1 MSPLWRDEVG
11 AYLSPHRLCLV
22 RMRRGPRPRPVA
34 EHEERFGDA
43 RGDTWEAPLRALAA
57 TLAQAAWSRARTRIV
72 LADHWARY
80 VVVPWVRALW
90 SDEERLAYGRQL
102 LSTAYGEAIGS
113 WDVRISE
120 APPHAPRLACA
131 MPAELVAGVRE
142 ACAAQG
148 GTLMSLQPQL
158 IDAYAAWRHRL
169 PQSKFWF
176 VSIEQ
181 GSLAAARLS
190 SRGWDR
196 VHSVRIGADWV
207 RELKR
212 LQTFGRLAR
221 SSPEEGQVFVDAP
234 HSWRARAPGLAGEAA
249 PEADV
254 GELQWLEEPQNRM
267 TTQQRLGRA
276 RRLAA

>member
-1 MSPLWRDEVG
+1 
-11 AYLSPHRLCLV
+11 
-22 RMRRGPRPRPVA
+22 MRRGPRPRPVA
-34 EHEERFGDA
+34 EHEERFANVRGDA
-43 RGDTWEAPLRALAA
+43 WEAPLRALAA
-57 TLAQAAWSRARTRIV
+57 ALGEPAWSRARTRVV

-80 VVVPWVRALW
+80 VIVPWVRALW

-102 LSTAYGEAIGS
+102 LSTAYGEAIAS

-120 APPHAPRLACA
+120 APPHAPRVACA
-131 MPAELVAGVRE
+131 MPAELVGGVRE

-148 GTLMSLQPQL
+148 GTLVSLQPQL
-158 IDAYAAWRHRL
+158 IDAYAVWRRRL
-169 PQSKFWF
+169 LQSNFWF

-221 SSPEEGQVFVDAP
+221 NSPEEGQVYVDAP
-234 HSWRARAPGLAGEAA
+234 HSWRELARDAM
-249 PEADV
+249 PEADI
-254 GELQWLEEPQNRM
+254 GELQWLEEPQTRM

-276 RRLAA
+276 RRLVA